1 LRKRDKERFTPNVLV
16 PKWGRSF
23 GARQRQP
30 VVKPHKYQTKTA
42 TAQASA
48 KKKNLVPA

>member
-1 LRKRDKERFTPNVLV
+1 VDFFCGLMLFVF
-16 PKWGRSF
+16 F
-23 GARQRQP
+23 GARERQP